1 MRIQM
6 RTQKTRIIYTIILII
21 ISGCGFTSGSY
32 QDILEAQ
39 EHINEREYGKAVEL
53 YKKILLQSPSKNIEI
68 KINYQLAEINSLYLS
83 EYKEANKYYKK
94 VTSITDEPLWQT
106 KALEKMGSISFENL
120 KDFKTAQFAYKK
132 LKNFRPKLEKQS
144 FYKLRYALTYF
155 HQENYKQASKLL
167 RAYITE
173 EDIQNSLSAYYHL
186 GLINFYKKKWEVA
199 VSYWF
204 DYLKREKNKDKII
217 QVKFM
222 IANAYESNKK
232 LKEAYNIYYSI
243 IGSYPNPDVIKSR
256 LNSLY
261 KRRVARKR

>member
-1 MRIQM
+1 MRM
-6 RTQKTRIIYTIILII
+6 LKTKITYFLIFLI
-21 ISGCGFTSGSY
+21 VSGCGFTSGSFK
-32 QDILEAQ
+32 DILEAQ
-39 EHINEREYGKAVEL
+39 DYINERQYEKAVAL
-53 YKKILLQSPSKNIEI
+53 YKNILLQNPSKNIEI
-68 KINYQLAEINSLYLS
+68 KISYQLAEIHSLYLN

-94 VTSITDEPLWQT
+94 VTLITDEPLWQT

-120 KDFKTAQFAYKK
+120 KDFETAQFAYKK
-132 LKNFRPKLEKQS
+132 LKNFIPKLENQS

-155 HQENYKQASKLL
+155 HQENYSKASKLL
-167 RAYITE
+167 KNFITE
-173 EDIQNSLSAYYHL
+173 ERSDYTLSAYYHI
-186 GLINFYKKKWEVA
+186 GLINFYKKKWETA

-204 DYLKREKNKDKII
+204 EYLKREKNKDKIV
-217 QVKFM
+217 QAKFM

-243 IGSYPNPDVIKSR
+243 IGSYPNPKVIKSR